1 MNAFLARTLRQSGVL
16 MAFVLACS
24 AGCAPPAVG
33 GAVESQPFR
42 MNAVLDQNLML
53 VEASGLSSRP
63 VISDTRA
70 ITLARASLGTSSKET
85 GVDARHVA
93 FTLRNND
100 GGVAWSM
107 KDRETWLVTFRG
119 IGYPQATANA
129 ADCSCA
135 AAYWRP
141 DTLVAVDAQ
150 SGSILMRLGTV
161 VKADH

>member
-1 MNAFLARTLRQSGVL
+1 MNALVARTLQLSGVL
-16 MAFVLACS
+16 VALVLACS
-24 AGCAPPAVG
+24 VGCAPPSVG

-42 MNAVLDQNLML
+42 MNVVLDQNLML
-53 VEASGLSSRP
+53 VEASGFSSKP

-93 FTLRNND
+93 FTLRNDD

-107 KDRETWLVTFRG
+107 KNRETWLVTFRG

-161 VKADH
+161 VKPDQ

>member
-70 ITLARASLGTSSKET
+70 IALLDPVVIAFPPVWNPQTGGPIHAVLDCKAPNAELQSIVRSVFATSS
-85 GVDARHVA
+85 
-93 FTLRNND
+93 
-100 GGVAWSM
+100 
-107 KDRETWLVTFRG
+107 
-119 IGYPQATANA
+119 P
-129 ADCSCA
+129 
-135 AAYWRP
+135 
-141 DTLVAVDAQ
+141 
-150 SGSILMRLGTV
+150 
-161 VKADH
+161 VKPKLSRR